1 MIRHVLL
8 LLLTLCLL
16 FGVIWIA
23 DFFLL
28 AQFINPEKVHIFDF
42 DIFGV
47 YSIAIFGFTGLCL
60 VGVFHRFAEVIKNK
74 HIEMPAKPFWIAF
87 AILSVIGLIVNYANY
102 FKNIR
107 GYNLVECQF
116 HSQRHRDW
124 MIKKY
129 ARSIEEC
136 QKYVDQKL
144 NENNVNR

>member
-1 MIRHVLL
+1 MIRHVIF
-8 LLLTLCLL
+8 LLLTLCFLL
-16 FGVIWIA
+16 GVIWIA
-23 DFFLL
+23 ESFWI
-28 AQFINPEKVHIFDF
+28 AQFIDPKKVHIFDF

-47 YSIAIFGFTGLCL
+47 YSIAIFGFIGLFL
-60 VGVFHRFAEVIKNK
+60 VAVFHRFAEVIKNK

-87 AILSVIGLIVNYANY
+87 AIFSVIGLIVNYTNY

-136 QKYVDQKL
+136 QKYVDLEL
-144 NENNVNR
+144 NEK